1 MKYSIII
8 TLVSLLLL
16 TGTVYAGETPA
27 LETDEQ
33 KTIYALGLA
42 IYQRLGL
49 AAFQLT
55 EEDLVI
61 LQAGINDSVMGAEI
75 KVDLEVYGPQINT
88 LLQGRVSVAAAKEKE
103 AGKAFL
109 DQEAAKP
116 GAVKL
121 DSGMLYVETEAGS
134 GESPDA
140 GDKVK
145 VHYHGTLR
153 DGTVF
158 DSSLEREPV
167 EFGLGQV
174 VSCFRDGI
182 TKMKVGGKSR
192 LVCPSDTAYG
202 DQGSPPA
209 ILPGATL
216 VFDVELIEIVAQE
229 APAPPAAPEVSPNP

>member
-1 MKYSIII
+1 MKHSIII
-8 TLVSLLLL
+8 TLVSVLLFA
-16 TGTVYAGETPA
+16 GSVYAGETAVPQ
-27 LETDEQ
+27 TDEQ
-33 KTIYALGLA
+33 KTLYALGLA

-49 AAFQLT
+49 NAFQLT
-55 EEDLVI
+55 EEDLKF
-61 LQAGINDSVMGAEI
+61 LDAGIHDSVMGVEP
-75 KVDLEVYGPQINT
+75 KVSIETFGPQINT
-88 LLQGRVSVAAAKEKE
+88 LLQTRMAAAATKEKE
-103 AGKAFL
+103 AGKAFIE
-109 DQEAAKP
+109 QEAAKP

-121 DSGMLYVETEAGS
+121 ESGMLYFEIEAGT
-134 GESPDA
+134 GESPSPS
-140 GDKVK
+140 DKVK

-182 TKMKVGGKSR
+182 TQMKVGGKGR

-202 DQGSPPA
+202 DQGSAPA

-216 VFDVELIEIVAQE
+216 VFEVELIEIVAQT
-229 APAPPAAPEVSPNP
+229 APLPPSEPQVSPNE